1 MSKQSPIQQ
10 LESYR
15 WRNRLIL
22 LFFPETK
29 HPAYLE
35 QLEQLEGYENDL
47 EARDVSV
54 LHFQQTRKEARLTLP
69 ESDAQQLRQH
79 FDIDPDTFTFVL
91 VGKDGTVKRRAEHPV
106 SLTDLLAQIDAMP
119 MRQAEMRQAEHD

>member
-22 LFFPETK
+22 LFFPATK

-35 QLEQLEGYENDL
+35 QLEQLEVYENEL
-47 EARDVSV
+47 KARDVSV
-54 LHFQQTRKEARLTLP
+54 LHFQQTSEEARLTIL

-79 FDIDPDTFTFVL
+79 LDIDPDTFTLIL

-106 SLTDLLAQIDAMP
+106 SLTDLLTQIDAMP
-119 MRQAEMRQAEHD
+119 MRQAEMRQVEHD